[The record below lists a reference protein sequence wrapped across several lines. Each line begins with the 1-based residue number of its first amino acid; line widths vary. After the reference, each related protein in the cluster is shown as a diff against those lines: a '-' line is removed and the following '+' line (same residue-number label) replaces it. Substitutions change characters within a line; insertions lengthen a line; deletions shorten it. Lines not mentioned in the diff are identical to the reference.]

1 MQESTHCGH
10 RCGINDS
17 CLSHCFLQPSSQLPL
32 FMQQLVSSFRKVY
45 VPQYGMYNN
54 HVLLRS
60 SVAVD
65 DSETFQREDLPG
77 SWLLCCPGLGYRW
90 FAVGGG
96 PLSKLPP
103 SQPLTEVSPGLE
115 EDNELFGSHAGP
127 SCCISR
133 LPRCLVCRQKLVE
146 VQFGCKSWGFPS
158 QFINQPRGYGSTVL
172 YSSIS
177 GRPRSA

>member
-17 CLSHCFLQPSSQLPL
+17 CLSHCFLPPACLSHCFLQPPSQLPL

-103 SQPLTEVSPGLE
+103 SQRAQTVQPLTEAG
-115 EDNELFGSHAGP
+115 GSCMFARP
-127 SCCISR
+127 SC
-133 LPRCLVCRQKLVE
+133 
-146 VQFGCKSWGFPS
+146 
-158 QFINQPRGYGSTVL
+158 RGVV
-172 YSSIS
+172 
-177 GRPRSA
+177 A